1 MDITFKPNVKRVA
14 YGTHSLLASLSP
26 QIQHEP
32 MLYGATIDHVLNNR
46 DRYPVTFEVLSQLFG
61 AAFTQ
66 LIASQACKGYHPVID
81 TKVVLLMPDMYPC
94 ISGWH
99 CDGVIRNERGG
110 QPQLSTLNED
120 IKHFVCTISDD
131 PQGNHTGTE
140 FITNELTLDID
151 MESGGNVWGKVDT
164 AVNKVLDEGVMKP
177 LVSNNG
183 EIYQF
188 NRPTLHRGLPAT
200 SRQWRY
206 FFRLSFYHMPAMNEE
221 RKQVQVYIDV
231 NKGW

>member
-14 YGTHSLLASLSP
+14 FSGSSILSSLCP
-26 QIQHEP
+26 KIQDEP
-32 MLYGATIDHVLNNR
+32 MLYGATLKHILDNS
-46 DRYPVTFEVLSQLFG
+46 DRYPVTFELLMKIWDTDFES
-61 AAFTQ
+61 
-66 LIASQACKGYHPVID
+66 LIVQQAMLGYHPVID

-164 AVNKVLDEGVMKP
+164 AVNKALDEGNIKP
-177 LVSNNG
+177 LVSHNG

-200 SRQWRY
+200 TRQWRY